1 LVAPLKAVFFHL
13 LENFKMSITVNASAR
28 EDQGKGAS
36 RRLRKEEKVPSIIY
50 GGKSGPLMITL
61 SIHEITHLLENEN
74 TFTSV
79 LDLVVGESKES
90 VVLKDIQRHPS
101 KNTVTHIDF
110 LRVDAKQTLV
120 TTTPLHFLGT
130 EENEALRLGNMLNQ
144 FVVSVEISCLPKD
157 LPHGIDVDVTNLE
170 VGDHLSLTD
179 LVLPE
184 GVIITSLQHEDIE
197 AHDQTVC
204 SVSEPKIIEEE
215 EEEEIIEDG
224 ESEEGGEDSAED
236 SEASK
241 DGEEEE

>member
-1 LVAPLKAVFFHL
+1 
-13 LENFKMSITVNASAR
+13 MSITVNATER

-50 GGKSGPLMITL
+50 GGKKDPLMVTL
-61 SIHEITHLLENEN
+61 SIHEITHLLEDEN

-79 LDLVVGESKES
+79 LDLVVGKSTES
-90 VVLKDIQRHPS
+90 VVLKDIQRHPA
-101 KNTVTHIDF
+101 KNTITHVDF

-120 TTTPLHFLGT
+120 TTTPLHFVGM

-157 LPHGIDVDVTNLE
+157 LPHGIDVDVTNLA

-184 GVIITSLQHEDIE
+184 GVTINALQHEDVE

-204 SVSEPKIIEEE
+204 SVSEPKVIE

-224 ESEEGGEDSAED
+224 ESKEGGEDSAED
-236 SEASK
+236 SADSADGDSK
-241 DGEEEE
+241 DGDDNE

>member
-1 LVAPLKAVFFHL
+1 
-13 LENFKMSITVNASAR
+13 MSITVNATER

-50 GGKSGPLMITL
+50 GGKKDPLMVTL
-61 SIHEITHLLENEN
+61 SIHEITHLLEDEN

-79 LDLVVGESKES
+79 LDLVVGKSTES
-90 VVLKDIQRHPS
+90 VVLKDIQRHPA
-101 KNTVTHIDF
+101 KNTITHVDF

-120 TTTPLHFLGT
+120 TTTPLHFLGM

-157 LPHGIDVDVTNLE
+157 LPHGIDVDVTSLE

-184 GVIITSLQHEDIE
+184 GVVINALQHEDVE

-204 SVSEPKIIEEE
+204 SVSEPKVIE

-224 ESEEGGEDSAED
+224 ESEEGDEDSAED
-236 SEASK
+236 SADSADGDSK
-241 DGEEEE
+241 DGDDNE

>member
-1 LVAPLKAVFFHL
+1 
-13 LENFKMSITVNASAR
+13 MSITVNATER

-50 GGKSGPLMITL
+50 GGKKDPLMVTL
-61 SIHEITHLLENEN
+61 SIHEITHLLEDEN

-79 LDLVVGESKES
+79 LDLVVGKSTES
-90 VVLKDIQRHPS
+90 VVLKDIQRHPA
-101 KNTVTHIDF
+101 KNTITHVDF

-120 TTTPLHFLGT
+120 TTTPLHFIGM

-157 LPHGIDVDVTNLE
+157 LPHGIDVDVTSLE

-184 GVIITSLQHEDIE
+184 GVIINALQHEDVE

-204 SVSEPKIIEEE
+204 SVSEPKVIE

-236 SEASK
+236 SADSADGDSK
-241 DGEEEE
+241 DGDDNE

>member
-1 LVAPLKAVFFHL
+1 
-13 LENFKMSITVNASAR
+13 MSITVNASAR

-101 KNTVTHIDF
+101 KNTITHVDF

-120 TTTPLHFLGT
+120 TSTPLHFVGT

-170 VGDHLSLTD
+170 LGDNLSLTD

-184 GVIITSLQHEDIE
+184 GVVITSLQHEDIE
-197 AHDQTVC
+197 AYDQTVC

-236 SEASK
+236 SEDSK
-241 DGEEEE
+241 DGEDEE

>member
-1 LVAPLKAVFFHL
+1 
-13 LENFKMSITVNASAR
+13 MSITVNATER

-50 GGKSGPLMITL
+50 GGKKDPLMVTL
-61 SIHEITHLLENEN
+61 SIHEITHLLEDEN

-79 LDLVVGESKES
+79 LDLVVGKSTES
-90 VVLKDIQRHPS
+90 VVLKDIQRHPA
-101 KNTVTHIDF
+101 KNTITHVDF

-120 TTTPLHFLGT
+120 TTTPLHFVGI

-157 LPHGIDVDVTNLE
+157 LPHGIDVDVTNLA

-184 GVIITSLQHEDIE
+184 GVTINALQHEDVE

-204 SVSEPKIIEEE
+204 SVSEPKVIE

-224 ESEEGGEDSAED
+224 EPEEGGEDSAED
-236 SEASK
+236 SADSADGDSK
-241 DGEEEE
+241 DGDDNE